1 MCSVSNAH
9 LGYSQPASPRQNLRL
24 PSVTMVPHSS
34 SSPSSGEGVG
44 RFRGSVRATL
54 WPTRSLA
61 ADQRWFDELYLWT
74 EGGNASTTER
84 ASIQLHAL
92 RNAFDWLAY
101 DLIDRIGVTV
111 SFGTVERSLDPLT
124 ELFEKNIL
132 VAHRMFVMMRGAPQ
146 RLRSRYRLRA
156 FADMLRVW
164 QFPVGYRISAPRVSM
179 EFAGIDLVQPIFAKV
194 LATTSPRADAWSDL
208 ALEVQA
214 LSLDTKSTIVGA
226 VETAQ
231 QQQSASRVGF
241 ELGQGRAICMPYP
254 PPTLP
259 TRS

>member
-1 MCSVSNAH
+1 MS
-9 LGYSQPASPRQNLRL
+9 LQ
-24 PSVTMVPHSS
+24 SS
-34 SSPSSGEGVG
+34 SSPSSGESVS

-54 WPTRSLA
+54 WPTRSLLGT
-61 ADQRWFDELYLWT
+61 QHWFDELYLWT
-74 EGGNASTTER
+74 EGGSASTTER
-84 ASIQLHAL
+84 AGIQLHAL

-124 ELFEKNIL
+124 EIFEKNIL
-132 VAHRMFVMMRGAPQ
+132 VAHRMFVMLRGAPQ

-156 FADMLRVW
+156 FADMLRGW
-164 QFPVGYRISAPRVSM
+164 QYPVGYRISAPRVSM
-179 EFAGIDLVQPIFAKV
+179 ELTGIDLVQPIFAKV
-194 LATTSPRADAWSDL
+194 LASTSARADAWNDL
-208 ALEVQA
+208 ALEIRA

-226 VETAQ
+226 IETRQ

-254 PPTLP
+254 PPVLP

>member
-1 MCSVSNAH
+1 MTP
-9 LGYSQPASPRQNLRL
+9 Q
-24 PSVTMVPHSS
+24 SS
-34 SSPSSGEGVG
+34 SYPSSGESVG

-54 WPTRSLA
+54 WPTCSLTGTE
-61 ADQRWFDELYLWT
+61 RWFDELYLWT
-74 EGGNASTTER
+74 EGGSASTTER
-84 ASIQLHAL
+84 AGIQIHAL

-101 DLIDRIGVTV
+101 DLVDRIGVTI

-124 ELFEKNIL
+124 ELFEKNL
-132 VAHRMFVMMRGAPQ
+132 LLAHRMFVMLRGAPQ

-156 FADMLRVW
+156 FADMLRGW
-164 QFPVGYRISAPRVSM
+164 QFHGRLPDLRAARQHGAFRYRLGA
-179 EFAGIDLVQPIFAKV
+179 ADLCQGSWQRR
-194 LATTSPRADAWSDL
+194 LSRADAWNDL
-208 ALEVQA
+208 ALEVRA

-226 VETAQ
+226 LETRQ

-241 ELGQGRAICMPYP
+241 ELGQGRAIRMPYP